1 MNKISVPV
9 FMYHSV
15 GIVNKSWHWSELTI
29 DYRVFERQLQFLKK
43 RNYNTIHL
51 NDLYDHL
58 YHAKAIPEKS
68 VILTFDDG
76 YADNYIFL
84 YPLLKKYGFKGTI
97 FVNPEFVDP
106 RAECRKMLF
115 DTGFIM
121 ESDFSG
127 FLSWAEMLEM
137 EKDGTIDIQSHALTH
152 TWYPVSNEI
161 IDFRHPEDPY
171 IWMTWNDYPD
181 QKYRLQ
187 IDDKALVKLGTP
199 VYKHEKSLHATR
211 FFPDKALDDYLQEY
225 VNKNGGY
232 SFFKKQSWREDLFKQ
247 SALFY
252 ESGEI
257 SGHYETEED
266 KFVRLKQE
274 LEISKREL
282 ESKLKKDINFLCWP
296 GGSGSEEGN
305 RIAFELGYLMTT
317 AARDIPARIRKKLS
331 NNGNLFPERIARTS
345 PILIQKKQESK
356 VIPVYCDEVGMW
368 LRIKAFN
375 YNGIF
380 KKLLKL
386 LIIGYG
392 KFMR

>member
-171 IWMTWNDYPD
+171 IWMTWNDFPD

-187 IDDKALVKLGTP
+187 IDNKALVKLGAP
-199 VYKHEKSLHATR
+199 VYKHEKSLNATR
-211 FFPDKALDDYLQEY
+211 FFPDKSQDDYNQE
-225 VNKNGGY
+225 
-232 SFFKKQSWREDLFKQ
+232 
-247 SALFY
+247 
-252 ESGEI
+252 
-257 SGHYETEED
+257 
-266 KFVRLKQE
+266 
-274 LEISKREL
+274 
-282 ESKLKKDINFLCWP
+282 
-296 GGSGSEEGN
+296 
-305 RIAFELGYLMTT
+305 
-317 AARDIPARIRKKLS
+317 
-331 NNGNLFPERIARTS
+331 
-345 PILIQKKQESK
+345 
-356 VIPVYCDEVGMW
+356 
-368 LRIKAFN
+368 
-375 YNGIF
+375 
-380 KKLLKL
+380 
-386 LIIGYG
+386 
-392 KFMR
+392 